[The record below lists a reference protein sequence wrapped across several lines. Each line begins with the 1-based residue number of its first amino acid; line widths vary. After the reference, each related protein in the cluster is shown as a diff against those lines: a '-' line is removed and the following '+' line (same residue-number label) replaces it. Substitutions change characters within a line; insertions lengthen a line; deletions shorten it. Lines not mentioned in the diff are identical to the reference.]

1 MDFTDAQAKY
11 IRGEFKLKGQFNNGG
26 GERETVL
33 DNAERYAG
41 WTLPNIFPDEN
52 LSESDE
58 MQNDFQSV
66 GAQAVINLSN
76 KITMSLFPAARPFF
90 KMDLSKKQKEDA
102 LEEMDEATV
111 TSTLAAQEREAMK
124 EFATLNGRVTLTNV
138 VQNLMIA
145 GNSCLYMP
153 PDEKMSN
160 FSLRD
165 YTIKRDLR
173 GNLVKLI
180 LCESKGVD
188 ALSDELAALVGEY
201 GYEHDMEVKL
211 YTCVQR
217 YAKDKYIVWQEIED
231 VGYCHKRVGNE
242 TTDTLPWIPLTW
254 DLVRGKD
261 YGTGLV
267 ESYSGDFHTLSSLAE
282 AILDYTVILTDV
294 KTLVNP
300 AGQTDVND
308 IIEAPSGAYVLGV
321 EEDLYVHTP
330 NVSGAT
336 DFLEKQFAVVER
348 RIGVAFLMN
357 SSVTRDA
364 ERVTAEEIR
373 MQALELESSLGGVYS
388 RLAEELQLPLA
399 KRLLVRLDKEF
410 KDIVPIVV
418 TGLESLSRSSQLDR
432 IRAFFSDLVALS
444 DVPEEVKDWIDYAPL
459 IAEIGAGHG
468 VDYSKFLLDK
478 DVADQRKAE
487 RAKHEA
493 AAAGLEAGA
502 VNQAQNQ
509 GQ

>member
-1 MDFTDAQAKY
+1 M
-11 IRGEFKLKGQFNNGG
+11 GSG
-26 GERETVL
+26 
-33 DNAERYAG
+33 
-41 WTLPNIFPDEN
+41 
-52 LSESDE
+52 
-58 MQNDFQSV
+58 
-66 GAQAVINLSN
+66 
-76 KITMSLFPAARPFF
+76 
-90 KMDLSKKQKEDA
+90 
-102 LEEMDEATV
+102 
-111 TSTLAAQEREAMK
+111 
-124 EFATLNGRVTLTNV
+124 
-138 VQNLMIA
+138 
-145 GNSCLYMP
+145 
-153 PDEKMSN
+153 
-160 FSLRD
+160 
-165 YTIKRDLR
+165 
-173 GNLVKLI
+173 
-180 LCESKGVD
+180 
-188 ALSDELAALVGEY
+188 
-201 GYEHDMEVKL
+201 KL